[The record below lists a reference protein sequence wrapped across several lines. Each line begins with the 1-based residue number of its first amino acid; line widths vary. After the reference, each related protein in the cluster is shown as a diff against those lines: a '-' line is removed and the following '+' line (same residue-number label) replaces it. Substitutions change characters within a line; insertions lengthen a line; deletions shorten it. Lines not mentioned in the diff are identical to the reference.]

1 LHLIDAHQTVVLI
14 ALNNQQTVKT
24 VQDVGQMP
32 FTEFSVLYAVSPC
45 DIATGSP
52 VIHHLLALLS
62 CMKDAELS
70 STCVWQLCLMLLLL
84 ASSIW

>member
-1 LHLIDAHQTVVLI
+1 MVLT

-32 FTEFSVLYAVSPC
+32 FTEFSVLYAVSLC
-45 DIATGSP
+45 DVATGSP

-62 CMKDAELS
+62 CMKDLELT
-70 STCVWQLCLMLLLL
+70 STCV
-84 ASSIW
+84 